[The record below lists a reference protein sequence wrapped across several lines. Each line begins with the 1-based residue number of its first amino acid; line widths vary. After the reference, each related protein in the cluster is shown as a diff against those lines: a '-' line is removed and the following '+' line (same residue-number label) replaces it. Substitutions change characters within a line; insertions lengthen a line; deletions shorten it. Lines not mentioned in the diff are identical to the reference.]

1 MLIQLCFVTQMY
13 LSFFHSI
20 YSQTASIYF
29 STSWKVTSPVVEGIK
44 LCELRIGNCYLTPH
58 RLNHE
63 PQQLLTLKPSE
74 KSSGWRSE
82 KTGSVLQKNWQNS
95 LQISQIFSRE
105 DFVSPMIASPCI
117 QKSTKSS
124 MVISAPHDQQ

>member
-1 MLIQLCFVTQMY
+1 MFCNTNVSFL
-13 LSFFHSI
+13 LSF
-20 YSQTASIYF
+20 YLLMTASIYF

-82 KTGSVLQKNWQNS
+82 KTGSVL
-95 LQISQIFSRE
+95 
-105 DFVSPMIASPCI
+105 
-117 QKSTKSS
+117 
-124 MVISAPHDQQ
+124 